1 MNGETTETNNFV
13 LDEDYDFYSLKKLG
27 STIENNFSYLM
38 GVISNYVKKSYSYI
52 VAASED
58 AQQRF

>member
-1 MNGETTETNNFV
+1 METNNFV